1 MTADDYRSQYP
12 VLERWV
18 FFNHAAVAPLC
29 RPALER
35 IRAWADDAA
44 RSGDVHEADWIREI
58 EQRRAQ
64 AAHLLAARP
73 DEIAFVKNTSEGLG
87 VVAEGF
93 PWREGDNV
101 VVAEGEYPANVYPW
115 MNLASRGVELRT
127 VPLRNLRVEP
137 DDLERAMDARTRLL
151 SISFVQFSSGF
162 RSDLARLGELCN
174 KRGVDFCVDAIQGLG
189 VFPID
194 VDAMRIDYLAAD
206 GHKWLTGPE
215 GAGLFY
221 VRRELLDKIRPVS
234 VGWKSVVRETD
245 FSNIDFR
252 LKPSAARFEEGSF
265 NTAGLLALGACIDF
279 FLSVGIENVRD
290 RVKAATDEVIDRV
303 RAIGG
308 EVASPRGPTEWSGIV
323 SFSLPG
329 RDPLQTVRSARRRGV
344 ALSARSGRLRASPHF
359 YNNADDVQRMIEA
372 ILEG

>member
-1 MTADDYRSQYP
+1 MSQDDYRSQYP

-18 FFNHAAVAPLC
+18 YFNHAAVAPLC

-44 RSGDVHEADWIREI
+44 QSGDVHEADWVREI
-58 EQRRAQ
+58 EERRAQ
-64 AAHLLAARP
+64 AARLLAARP

-87 VVAEGF
+87 LVAEGF

-127 VPLRNLRVEP
+127 VPLRGLRVEP
-137 DDLERAMDARTRLL
+137 HDLEAAMDARTRLL

-221 VRRELLDKIRPVS
+221 VRRGLLDKIRPVS

-265 NTAGLLALGACIDF
+265 NTVGLLALGACIDF
-279 FLSVGIENVRD
+279 FLSVGLENVRD
-290 RVKAATDEVIDRV
+290 RVKAATDAVVDRV

-308 EVASPRGPTEWSGIV
+308 EVASPRGENEWSGIV
-323 SFSLPG
+323 SFTLPG
-329 RDPLQTVRSARRRGV
+329 RDPLQTVRRARRRGV

-359 YNNADDVQRMIEA
+359 YNNVDDVQRMIEA
-372 ILEG
+372 VSEA